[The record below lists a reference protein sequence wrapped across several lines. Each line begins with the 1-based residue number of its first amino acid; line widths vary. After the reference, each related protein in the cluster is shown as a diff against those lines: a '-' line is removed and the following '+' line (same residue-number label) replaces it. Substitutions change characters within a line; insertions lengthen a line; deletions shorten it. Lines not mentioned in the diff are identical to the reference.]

1 LQISAEQMVQPHG
14 ALRNES
20 SLLVPA
26 IDLPNL
32 SFWTLLDRQSNRQ
45 QRVTDYA
52 GSKETGAVGDTDNS
66 AFISEPDGGA

>member
-1 LQISAEQMVQPHG
+1 MSAEQMMQPDG

-20 SLLVPA
+20 SLVMGG

-32 SFWTLLDRQSNRQ
+32 SFWTLLDRPRDRRQ
-45 QRVTDYA
+45 QITYRA
-52 GSKETGAVGDTDNS
+52 GAEETGAVGDTDNS